1 MAACQPLVNSAI
13 AFTNTLPR
21 NTFRQP
27 GTYYQNTAVLKNF
40 GLTREAMK
48 LQFRAEFFNV
58 FNHPNLYI
66 NAGTNNVFAPLFH
79 RGGSQTVPG
88 VTASLRDNRQIV
100 LALKLIF

>member
-48 LQFRAEFFNV
+48 LQFRASSLTCLIIQICTSMLE
-58 FNHPNLYI
+58 
-66 NAGTNNVFAPLFH
+66 
-79 RGGSQTVPG
+79 QTMFLPRCFTG
-88 VTASLRDNRQIV
+88 VAARRFP
-100 LALKLIF
+100 A